1 MIRIALQNE
10 GHRLVSAVAKPVVVV
25 MEHIWKEATLKAS
38 GKESQVLVTQRSTV
52 KQMIPS
58 ITAPRKTFTILVLNR
73 FFRLAPLGQNVE
85 KIKLKLMLANSME
98 TLRMASTIGLSKAAT
113 LADIIPCETKPE
125 GSLSFMVRTTT
136 YFLPM
141 TGRMDIAGE
150 TARLQAELAYAEG
163 FLQNV
168 LKKLENSRF
177 VQNAPEQVVA
187 MERKKKADAE
197 AKIEALKQQI
207 AALKA

>member
-1 MIRIALQNE
+1 
-10 GHRLVSAVAKPVVVV
+10 
-25 MEHIWKEATLKAS
+25 
-38 GKESQVLVTQRSTV
+38 
-52 KQMIPS
+52 
-58 ITAPRKTFTILVLNR
+58 
-73 FFRLAPLGQNVE
+73 
-85 KIKLKLMLANSME
+85 
-98 TLRMASTIGLSKAAT
+98 
-113 LADIIPCETKPE
+113 
-125 GSLSFMVRTTT
+125 
-136 YFLPM
+136 M